1 MKPYY
6 IILVSLRS
14 PVVLPPSPNIDDGTM
29 GRKRAAPGSS
39 PKPAPVPDDLEH
51 ERVPETEPDEH
62 SSERDQQQ
70 EQGLEGRII
79 VRNLPARI
87 DEAALRAH
95 FGSVGEV
102 TDARLIVRGGAK
114 GSSGKATRGGRR
126 FGFVGFGDA
135 ASAEAAIARFDR
147 TFLGSARL
155 AVARALPRDSA
166 ALPRPWSRHS
176 AGSSAHERSHPA
188 AAAAKGGGVPVVI
201 EVAGSGSKE
210 NRGGSKGAMEAG
222 AEAAPE
228 TEAAKR
234 KRLKVERQQREFL
247 SVMNHKRAET
257 EGGTAFWAN
266 DDAALQQ
273 QKQRSEAPKPRDEDG
288 NDDDEDSSDG
298 DDDDAEM
305 DDDDDDGDAMEGR
318 ASESDDDDDDDDDDD
333 GAPPQ
338 PRKAAGSAAALDGAL
353 DDMAYLRANMT
364 ANLSDD
370 DESDLDDDGGGAK
383 TKATAKATTGT
394 RPRDDDDDDDD
405 DDESMSSGD
414 DGGLAVGASESES
427 ESESE
432 SDESDA
438 DDGGGGSG
446 SDSDSGDDLDDLD
459 GAKKAAKKAAEKA
472 AAKEAKKAAKKA
484 AKESKR
490 PPKSDAAPAR
500 DDGGDDAKDDA
511 QAAKD
516 EIADAED
523 DDDETLEPGRLFVRN
538 VPYSTDESE
547 LRAYFEPFGDLT
559 EVHVPLQGQGAAGAD
574 DDGGGGAGRP
584 RGFAFIQYVLGE
596 EERDMT

>member
-1 MKPYY
+1 
-6 IILVSLRS
+6 
-14 PVVLPPSPNIDDGTM
+14 
-29 GRKRAAPGSS
+29 
-39 PKPAPVPDDLEH
+39 VPDDLEH
-51 ERVPETEPDEH
+51 ERVPETEPAEH

-188 AAAAKGGGVPVVI
+188 AAAAAAKGGGVPVVI

-210 NRGGSKGAMEAG
+210 NRGGSKAAMEAG
-222 AEAAPE
+222 TEAAPE

-288 NDDDEDSSDG
+288 NDDDEGWSRAWTYRRTDLSDLRL
-298 DDDDAEM
+298 
-305 DDDDDDGDAMEGR
+305 DDG
-318 ASESDDDDDDDDDDD
+318 SCV
-333 GAPPQ
+333 Q
-338 PRKAAGSAAALDGAL
+338 
-353 DDMAYLRANMT
+353 MAEFL
-364 ANLSDD
+364 
-370 DESDLDDDGGGAK
+370 
-383 TKATAKATTGT
+383 ATAT
-394 RPRDDDDDDDD
+394 
-405 DDESMSSGD
+405 
-414 DGGLAVGASESES
+414 
-427 ESESE
+427 
-432 SDESDA
+432 
-438 DDGGGGSG
+438 
-446 SDSDSGDDLDDLD
+446 
-459 GAKKAAKKAAEKA
+459 
-472 AAKEAKKAAKKA
+472 
-484 AKESKR
+484 
-490 PPKSDAAPAR
+490 
-500 DDGGDDAKDDA
+500 
-511 QAAKD
+511 
-516 EIADAED
+516 
-523 DDDETLEPGRLFVRN
+523 
-538 VPYSTDESE
+538 
-547 LRAYFEPFGDLT
+547 
-559 EVHVPLQGQGAAGAD
+559 
-574 DDGGGGAGRP
+574 
-584 RGFAFIQYVLGE
+584 
-596 EERDMT
+596 